1 MHMRST
7 NMFSLDSSNDAR
19 HDISTIEKC
28 FFLRT
33 AKKEQQKN
41 AIKISSNSFFYV
53 IRKEDKE
60 DVLTFD
66 LSKHNRKE
74 GSLKGWRGGSL
85 E

>member
-1 MHMRST
+1 MTFRRLK
-7 NMFSLDSSNDAR
+7 NA
-19 HDISTIEKC
+19 
-28 FFLRT
+28 FFCVRQ
-33 AKKEQQKN
+33 KKEQQKN